1 MNDRRRS
8 RGVDSFEELEVGGA
22 VGKVNASSIAI
33 EFDADA
39 DADAD
44 GGDTDGDV

>member
-22 VGKVNASSIAI
+22 VGRVNASSIAI

-39 DADAD
+39 DAD